1 MRAEL
6 RDELRDIYYSEHA
19 DQDLRD
25 WCFDSLCDD
34 NKSLERSINVSMDT
48 NERWEAW
55 AVPIALA
62 MLFMMGVATCAIALC

>member
-1 MRAEL
+1 M

-34 NKSLERSINVSMDT
+34 NKFLERSINVSMDT

>member
-6 RDELRDIYYSEHA
+6 RDELRDIYYSERA

-34 NKSLERSINVSMDT
+34 NKFLERSINVSMDT

>member
-25 WCFDSLCDD
+25 WCFDRLCDD
-34 NKSLERSINVSMDT
+34 NKFLERSINVSMDT

>member
-1 MRAEL
+1 MMAEL

-34 NKSLERSINVSMDT
+34 NKFLERSINVSMDT

>member
-34 NKSLERSINVSMDT
+34 NKFLERSINVSMDT

>member
-1 MRAEL
+1 M
-6 RDELRDIYYSEHA
+6 RDELRDIYYSEHV

-34 NKSLERSINVSMDT
+34 NKFLERSINVSMDT